1 MNRNFK
7 KFISK
12 DYRYKYKRN
21 LLNILFKKKKEE
33 KNNRSQRIKN

>member
-1 MNRNFK
+1 MNRYCKN
-7 KFISK
+7 FISK

>member
-21 LLNILFKKKKEE
+21 LLNILFKKKKKKITEVKE
-33 KNNRSQRIKN
+33 

>member
-21 LLNILFKKKKEE
+21 LLNILFKKKKE
-33 KNNRSQRIKN
+33 KNKRSQRIKK